1 MTSLSHELETY
12 VLDKNKSENE
22 SKWKDIGDSIHNIK
36 EEWKEINSL
45 YRSLLPSKPEEGDGE
60 KGGGEGGD
68 DEKGD
73 DEESRDDSQEFLDG
87 IENKI

>member
-1 MTSLSHELETY
+1 MKIIYSKKKLIE
-12 VLDKNKSENE
+12 VNVGE
-22 SKWKDIGDSIHNIK
+22 SDD
-36 EEWKEINSL
+36 
-45 YRSLLPSKPEEGDGE
+45 EEGDGE

>member
-1 MTSLSHELETY
+1 MVDEELILKDEITLSPEDTSSLVVDEIIED
-12 VLDKNKSENE
+12 VEE
-22 SKWKDIGDSIHNIK
+22 GGD
-36 EEWKEINSL
+36 
-45 YRSLLPSKPEEGDGE
+45 EEGDGE